1 MKNFKKIITYLT
13 VCSLVLLSILSFS
26 TVKSKALGS
35 GEEKD
40 KLWLSNFE
48 KVVSIPVSEKG
59 IEYVS
64 DMTGTGGPDAF
75 DVKGDKVYVVD
86 NAHHRL
92 LIYNRISGEYIEEV
106 KLPESIIWVSDIS
119 VDEKGNLYLLGGSYN
134 GNCLVTITSG
144 KIRISSLPDTQ
155 QRGSCIT
162 ISGFGSDENGPYVV
176 YADLKETRTL
186 KFGNGTDKTNNL
198 DAGKPESA
206 TVVEEKK
213 GSLARDKARWKLNI
227 QGMKRLGGQV
237 ITPDG
242 EVVTVAF
249 PSQYQL
255 GTNGYMG
262 TIGNIVYWKLEDG
275 KSYAIVG
282 YDKKTG
288 EIERAIKIP
297 LDVYSVIPEKGF
309 LIEGND
315 VYVLI
320 PSQENVYVL
329 KVAYWQSADEF
340 IKELEGNHDNF
351 KNSSGGNLN
360 EHAKSP
366 ATIDGDIK
374 ITSSVVTVPRF
385 QMISTAQSY
394 QWHQWYCSKVNYDG
408 SNLSAS
414 NRQYWQRPR
423 FITNYNTNYYQVPYC
438 WGGFSSLSGFDNEI
452 QQGYAAGNVN
462 TNAPGYIDKTTGVDC
477 SGFVSRCWGL
487 SRHYHTSEFPK
498 IARQLNSYYELQQG
512 DILLKNSSGS
522 GHVRLFYTS
531 NSSGQFVVYEST
543 ISIVNGNYT
552 DRVISMGY
560 TFNELVSNGYQAYS
574 PY

>member
-1 MKNFKKIITYLT
+1 MKALKILIVSNNIGFNLLERLRGCANKNKGGHLFTMKNFKKIITYLT
-13 VCSLVLLSILSFS
+13 VCSLVLLSISSFS
-26 TVKSKALGS
+26 TGKSKALGS

-40 KLWLSNFE
+40 KQWFSNFE
-48 KVVSIPVSEKG
+48 KVVTIPVSEKG

-186 KFGNGTDKTNNL
+186 KFRNGTDKTNNL

-213 GSLARDKARWKLNI
+213 GSLARDKAIWKLNI

-237 ITPDG
+237 ITPNG

-288 EIERAIKIP
+288 EIDRAIKIP
-297 LDVYSVIPEKGF
+297 LDVYNVIPKKGF

-329 KVAYWQSADEF
+329 KVASWQSADEF
-340 IKELEGNHDNF
+340 MKEIEKNDSIPV
-351 KNSSGGNLN
+351 NSSEKLN
-360 EHAKSP
+360 EQTKSQVS
-366 ATIDGDIK
+366 IDGDIVVA
-374 ITSSVVTVPRF
+374 TVSNDFNSAELSV
-385 QMISTAQSY
+385 
-394 QWHQWYCSKVNYDG
+394 
-408 SNLSAS
+408 
-414 NRQYWQRPR
+414 
-423 FITNYNTNYYQVPYC
+423 
-438 WGGFSSLSGFDNEI
+438 
-452 QQGYAAGNVN
+452 
-462 TNAPGYIDKTTGVDC
+462 APV
-477 SGFVSRCWGL
+477 V
-487 SRHYHTSEFPK
+487 
-498 IARQLNSYYELQQG
+498 LQQSK
-512 DILLKNSSGS
+512 L
-522 GHVRLFYTS
+522 
-531 NSSGQFVVYEST
+531 
-543 ISIVNGNYT
+543 
-552 DRVISMGY
+552 
-560 TFNELVSNGYQAYS
+560 
-574 PY
+574 

>member
-40 KLWLSNFE
+40 KLWFSNFE

-75 DVKGDKVYVVD
+75 DVKGDKVYIVD
-86 NAHHRL
+86 NAHHRV

-106 KLPESIIWVSDIS
+106 KLPEIIIWVSDIS

-186 KFGNGTDKTNNL
+186 KFRNGTDKTNNL

-213 GSLARDKARWKLNI
+213 GSFARDKAIWKLNI

-237 ITPDG
+237 ITPNG

-288 EIERAIKIP
+288 EIDRAIKIP
-297 LDVYSVIPEKGF
+297 LDVYNVIPKKGF

-351 KNSSGGNLN
+351 K
-360 EHAKSP
+360 K
-366 ATIDGDIK
+366 
-374 ITSSVVTVPRF
+374 
-385 QMISTAQSY
+385 
-394 QWHQWYCSKVNYDG
+394 
-408 SNLSAS
+408 
-414 NRQYWQRPR
+414 
-423 FITNYNTNYYQVPYC
+423 
-438 WGGFSSLSGFDNEI
+438 
-452 QQGYAAGNVN
+452 
-462 TNAPGYIDKTTGVDC
+462 
-477 SGFVSRCWGL
+477 FVKRK
-487 SRHYHTSEFPK
+487 FK
-498 IARQLNSYYELQQG
+498 
-512 DILLKNSSGS
+512 
-522 GHVRLFYTS
+522 
-531 NSSGQFVVYEST
+531 
-543 ISIVNGNYT
+543 
-552 DRVISMGY
+552 
-560 TFNELVSNGYQAYS
+560 
-574 PY
+574 